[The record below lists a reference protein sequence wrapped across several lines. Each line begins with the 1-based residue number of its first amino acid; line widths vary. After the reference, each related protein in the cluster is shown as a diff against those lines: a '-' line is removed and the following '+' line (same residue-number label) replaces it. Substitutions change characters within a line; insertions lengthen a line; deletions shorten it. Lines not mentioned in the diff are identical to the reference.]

1 MLPWFTMN
9 LTKMI
14 KKLELAE
21 EELKVEEEWVW
32 SEYGELDI
40 QHVIYMLQTNHWT
53 DVPRDVEV
61 QIAKHRVMCVW
72 YVPLQV
78 HYVLDFDAMAE
89 VIKETDVTVAL
100 RQKHLGFPELTLERL
115 EMLSRM
121 DQTIPRGR
129 PLTTQAPLT
138 PQ

>member
-89 VIKETDVTVAL
+89 VIKETDVTVA
-100 RQKHLGFPELTLERL
+100 ERL